1 MLSRIQRHNSR
12 SLAKVTIRTKGI
24 LRKRLTRRI
33 YNLTIVKNLAIIQ
46 ESVTL
51 RRLAEQTSKL
61 ILKASLS
68 NNRTSRVE
76 INM

>member
-51 RRLAEQTSKL
+51 RRLAEQTKM
-61 ILKASLS
+61 KPSLS
-68 NNRTSRVE
+68 MEMVAILIIHS
-76 INM
+76 